1 MRRRDFITLLGGT
14 AATWPLAARAQQP
27 MRRVGVLMHTTPEE
41 PASEARIAALQK
53 GLEAAGWSERDLQFE
68 IRWSGGDPVKLRKG
82 AAALMAINPDV
93 VVAGVGPTVQALQQ
107 ASRSIPIVMA
117 QSLDPVGAGFVKKLT
132 RPGGNTTGFAQF
144 EYGLSG
150 KWLDLLLEVAPT
162 VKRVGVVR
170 DQEVGTGSV
179 AGTGQWAVIQAFG
192 SPHGVELRPINLSI
206 NGDTGAALAE
216 FAEEGNDGGL
226 IVAVAT
232 VSTIRTSAN
241 CLNCSALSASRYLS
255 LSFLRRC
262 RWITVLWPEPDRSIS
277 TSSDLC
283 GSDTP
288 R

>member
-1 MRRRDFITLLGGT
+1 
-14 AATWPLAARAQQP
+14 
-27 MRRVGVLMHTTPEE
+27 
-41 PASEARIAALQK
+41 
-53 GLEAAGWSERDLQFE
+53 
-68 IRWSGGDPVKLRKG
+68 
-82 AAALMAINPDV
+82 
-93 VVAGVGPTVQALQQ
+93 
-107 ASRSIPIVMA
+107 MA

-150 KWLDLLLEVAPT
+150 KWIDLLLEVAPT

-192 SPHGVELRPINLSI
+192 SPRGVELRPINLSV
-206 NGDTGAALAE
+206 NGDTAAALAE

-232 VSTIRTSAN
+232 VSTIRHQLIASTAARYR
-241 CLNCSALSASRYLS
+241 LPAVYPYRFFVDAGGLLSYGPNLIDLYR
-255 LSFLRRC
+255 
-262 RWITVLWPEPDRSIS
+262 P
-277 TSSDLC
+277 SSNLC